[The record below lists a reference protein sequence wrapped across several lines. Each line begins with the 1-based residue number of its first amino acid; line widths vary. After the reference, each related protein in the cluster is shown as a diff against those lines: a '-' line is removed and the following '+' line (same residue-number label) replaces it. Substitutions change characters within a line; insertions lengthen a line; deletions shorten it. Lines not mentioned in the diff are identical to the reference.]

1 MKFLRFPDEQTF
13 LNAVAPFTDAEGGI
27 NIPNLDVVGI
37 IYEGGTYDDEGNVI
51 TPPTPKPGWHVNTL
65 EPIPEWDPYRIP
77 TPETPTRVYA
87 GGVIPVCYRF
97 PDKDTFMALMQGDN
111 ESLDQK

>member
-1 MKFLRFPDEQTF
+1 MNNPDIIGKIPAQLATF
-13 LNAVAPFTDAEGGI
+13 DEEDN
-27 NIPNLDVVGI
+27 VV
-37 IYEGGTYDDEGNVI
+37 
-51 TPPTPKPGWHVNTL
+51 TPPIYVAGWHVNTL
-65 EPIPEWDPYRIP
+65 DPIPEWEPYRIP